1 MVLTRSQNA
10 LVVNITF
17 LIERITVG
25 EFNFHILTL
34 GYMIGWLVLWCLAPL
49 SAILQLHRGGQ
60 YIGGGTLSARRKS
73 PTCRKSLTS
82 FITQCIE
89 YTLQWTRFEPTTLVV
104 IGNDFIGSCKSNYHT
119 ITTMAA
125 PKLGYI
131 MKKIST

>member
-34 GYMIGWLVLWCLAPL
+34 GYMISWLVLWCLAPL

-60 YIGGGTLSARRKS
+60 YYWWRNPECPEK
-73 PTCRKSLTS
+73 
-82 FITQCIE
+82 ITNLPQVTYKLHHTMYRIHLAMNEIRTYIFSCDR
-89 YTLQWTRFEPTTLVV
+89 QRF
-104 IGNDFIGSCKSNYHT
+104 HR
-119 ITTMAA
+119 
-125 PKLGYI
+125 
-131 MKKIST
+131 